1 MREEIIKY
9 NLKKNLQRIRKAN
22 NFRQEDI
29 ANALGVER
37 STYSSW
43 ELGRS
48 MPKPS
53 QLAMMSEMFDCSV
66 DFLIKNDQDLVL
78 TVRTE
83 LPYNKN
89 RVYGD
94 SYVSELTDEERAL
107 LLKFRLLNSKDRQ
120 ELDEF
125 IDKIRSKNE

>member
-1 MREEIIKY
+1 MDEILLKY
-9 NLKKNLQRIRKAN
+9 NLKRNLQLIRKAN

-66 DFLIKNDQDLVL
+66 DFLIKNESRTVL
-78 TVRTE
+78 TVNSR
-83 LPYNKN
+83 LPYN

-94 SYVSELTDEERAL
+94 SFVSELTDDERAL
-107 LLKFRLLNSKDRQ
+107 LLKYRLLNSKDKEQ
-120 ELDEF
+120 LDEF
-125 IDKIRSKNE
+125 IDEIRSKKE

>member
-1 MREEIIKY
+1 MNEELIKY

-29 ANALGVER
+29 ANAIGVER

-53 QLAMMSEMFDCSV
+53 QLAMMSEMFNCSV
-66 DFLIKNDQDLVL
+66 DFLIKNDNEHAFRLNNK
-78 TVRTE
+78 
-83 LPYNKN
+83 LPYDTGK
-89 RVYGD
+89 VYGD
-94 SYVSELTDEERAL
+94 SYVSELNDEERAF
-107 LLKFRLLNSKDRQ
+107 LLKFRLLNSKDKEQ
-120 ELDEF
+120 LDEF
-125 IDKIRSKNE
+125 IDNIRNTKE